1 MLRLSGKKLLDYEE
15 SSERHATTR
24 VEKVLFTMQRAQSS
38 QRGTLM
44 ARTSSRRN
52 PTSVSQ
58 QAAARTSP
66 VRFLKEVIEE
76 LKKSVWPSKEETARL
91 TAVVIT
97 LAVIIG
103 FLLGGLDRVFSEV
116 LPRFVF

>member
-1 MLRLSGKKLLDYEE
+1 M
-15 SSERHATTR
+15 
-24 VEKVLFTMQRAQSS
+24 
-38 QRGTLM
+38 
-44 ARTSSRRN
+44 
-52 PTSVSQ
+52 
-58 QAAARTSP
+58 
-66 VRFLKEVIEE
+66 KEVIEE

-116 LPRFVF
+116 MPRFVF